1 MSVFAVG
8 VESKLN
14 FSYHKSIKVVNID
27 PVALHKNAGRKKR
40 AGG

>member
-14 FSYHKSIKVVNID
+14 FSYYKSIKGVNYD
-27 PVALHKNAGRKKR
+27 PVAQVDR
-40 AGG
+40 ATAF